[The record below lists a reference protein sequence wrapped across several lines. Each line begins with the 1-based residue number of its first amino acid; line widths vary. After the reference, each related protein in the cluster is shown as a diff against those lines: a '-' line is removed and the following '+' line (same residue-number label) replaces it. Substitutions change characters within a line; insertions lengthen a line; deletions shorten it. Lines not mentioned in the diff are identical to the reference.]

1 MTDKSAERIDLEER
15 AKAAG
20 VKFAGNIGDDTL
32 KERVEAAEAAANTA
46 PGTSDQENPAGS
58 TEQVVSDEGLVQA
71 EVQAASA
78 TEIPHV
84 LVISGPARGF
94 RRAGRR
100 FGPQQVTIPVE
111 DLSGE
116 AYTALLSEPALTVV
130 ELGKPQ
136 VD

>member
-20 VKFAGNIGDDTL
+20 VKFAGNIGDESL

-46 PGTSDQENPAGS
+46 PGTSDQENPVGS
-58 TEQVVSDEGLVQA
+58 TEQVVSDEGPVLA
-71 EVQAASA
+71 EVQTAPA

-100 FGPQQVTIPVE
+100 FGPQQVTIPVK
-111 DLSGE
+111 DLSDD

-136 VD
+136 GD